1 VLCVCVCVCVL
12 PVDISNRRISV
23 INVTASQTRPSAAAA
38 AATSTTTGGGGGGV
52 AGLIADEDDYCFN
65 SRRLL

>member
-1 VLCVCVCVCVL
+1 VL
-12 PVDISNRRISV
+12 PVDISNCRISV

-38 AATSTTTGGGGGGV
+38 ATTTGGGGGGGGM

-65 SRRLL
+65 SRRPL